1 MYSQPG
7 EEDMACRAIWG
18 RAWECR
24 EQAVS
29 VKLIFVVTK
38 RRGDPWLLQED
49 VTACLNNVDDCREA
63 KLLD

>member
-1 MYSQPG
+1 
-7 EEDMACRAIWG
+7 MACRAIWG